1 VTHEPSTVIR
11 GAAALHPTPALRLA
25 NLSERSVSIEQQQ
38 LLSCYLQ
45 VPVAIS
51 HNEEFIRLMASGAGF
66 SHPWIVQHT
75 QTNVLQSVLSAE
87 RIRTYSLKVNDL
99 PEAVLTPEL
108 ALDCL
113 KQEVWRYESL
123 PPWLTTP
130 EFDQRCLETGV
141 LSASLMG
148 KFAMRS
154 QQIDYAALVEM
165 DANNIKH
172 VPVEHQSFKLCE
184 RAIKKNPYLIR
195 CISPSVSF
203 YQQLCILAVG
213 EDADVCRVIPR
224 DQITETILTA
234 NAHHYSIKLE
244 DTPEHLVTYQR
255 CCQAIQGSSSSW
267 EAGYIPARIFR
278 QYPGLAEDILE
289 DLPPEESPDIL
300 KNLPDKL
307 KTEDFCHRYLSKWPQ
322 YIKGCPL
329 RFLRRHPEWIEWSL
343 EHGGGYNL
351 YALPESWRSFDLC
364 QRALKSRD
372 PCIEAIPVSMFE
384 DHPDLL
390 LLAAE
395 RCKGLSKIPPRL
407 RTADVCYAALA
418 AAGDPNEVNETM
430 ARVPDAVRKVL
441 PYDLLLAVA
450 PGYLPPKIREAMAA
464 NGDTAL
470 PIPYRQMKP
479 ILDQRHLMEPL
490 AQVPYGELKYSS
502 SVFLKKV
509 LLSTGPFNLR
519 NLALGHA
526 LQQTIQQHCQQ
537 RTMALQQGKLPLL
550 TRPVAKK
557 SVIYGGRTLML
568 RARDG
573 FTRMKFLRKGELLDD
588 FFREEAVHRFAHG
601 HALTAILKSEVPQPV
616 GVKLVPVDQLPEHIF
631 SGFHSELE
639 RFLFADQSYYLVYE
653 FTTCNQDYSTLAHQ
667 KESNGDSTR
676 AEQGLFK
683 ACHDL
688 GVWNSLGAVHTSTIN
703 AYHNFKDNRRELFL
717 CFMFNNGHSMPGAL
731 TGWDTR
737 ATDESDW
744 AYSGLKDI
752 GDMEFYPRITSYF
765 DAKDAEI
772 LLPVGFDQRVAF
784 MSALVENMIAAVL
797 HYARMHRDD
806 PDYHYKN
813 VEGRAKLGLF
823 IDQAIGI
830 CLSGLMGKQ
839 VKTEAYF
846 ESPEIYQQWLN
857 KTTAETTLWTARQ
870 DLDTDC
876 FARNLEQTG
885 CYSAEVYPGQKKT
898 EYRYPKHFTSHGQDN
913 LGCNHGQFGLTLL
926 VRGLYQ
932 VAAVLAAKLGTEES

>member
-1 VTHEPSTVIR
+1 MAG
-11 GAAALHPTPALRLA
+11 GA
-25 NLSERSVSIEQQQ
+25 
-38 LLSCYLQ
+38 
-45 VPVAIS
+45 
-51 HNEEFIRLMASGAGF
+51 EFRC
-66 SHPWIVQHT
+66 PWIVQHT
-75 QTNVLQSVLSAE
+75 QTNVLQSVLSTAL
-87 RIRTYSLKVNDL
+87 IHKHSLKVNDL
-99 PEAVLTPEL
+99 PEAALTPEL

-113 KQEVWRYESL
+113 KQNVWCYESL
-123 PPWLTTP
+123 PLWLTTP
-130 EFDQRCLETGV
+130 EFDQRCLEIGV
-141 LSASLMG
+141 LSASLLG
-148 KFAMRS
+148 KIAIRS

-165 DANNIKH
+165 NVDNIEH
-172 VPVEHQSFKLCE
+172 VPAEHQSFELCE
-184 RAIKKNPYLIR
+184 RVIEKNAYLIKH
-195 CISPSVSF
+195 ISPSVSF
-203 YQQLCILAVG
+203 YQQLCILAVWD
-213 EDADVCRVIPR
+213 DAGALRYIPR
-224 DQITETILTA
+224 DQIPEIIRILA
-234 NAHHYSIKLE
+234 ESDHHYSIKLK

-255 CCQAIQGSSSSW
+255 CCEAIQGSRSSK
-267 EAGYIPARIFR
+267 EARYIPARIFR
-278 QYPGLAEDILE
+278 EHPRLAEEILE
-289 DLPPEESPDIL
+289 YLPPEYSPNIL
-300 KNLPDKL
+300 KNLPDEL
-307 KTEDFCHRYLSKWPQ
+307 KTEDFCHRYLRKWPQ
-322 YIKGCPL
+322 NIEGCPL
-329 RFLRRHPEWIEWSL
+329 PFLRRHPEWIERSL
-343 EHGGGYNL
+343 ENGGGYNL
-351 YALPESWRSFDLC
+351 YALPESWRSVGLC
-364 QRALKSRD
+364 QRALKSDD
-372 PCIEAIPVSMFE
+372 PHIEAIPVSMFE

-395 RCKGLSKIPPRL
+395 GFQGLSKIPPRL
-407 RTADVCYAALA
+407 RTADVCCAALA
-418 AAGDPNEVNETM
+418 AADSPDEANETM

-450 PGYLPPKIREAMAA
+450 PGYLPQEIREAMVA
-464 NGDTAL
+464 NGDTTL

-479 ILDQRHLMEPL
+479 ILDQRHLVEPL

-519 NLALGHA
+519 NQARGHA

-550 TRPVAKK
+550 GRPVAKK
-557 SVIYGGRTLML
+557 SVIYGGRTLMFW
-568 RARDG
+568 ARNG

-588 FFREEAVHRFAHG
+588 FFREEAVHRFAYE
-601 HALTAILKSEVPQPV
+601 HALTALLKSEVPQPV

-639 RFLFADQSYYLVYE
+639 RFSFADQSYYLVYE
-653 FTTCNQDYSTLAHQ
+653 FTTCNQEYSTLAHQ
-667 KESNGDSTR
+667 KDSNGDSTR

-683 ACHDL
+683 ACYDL
-688 GVWNSLGAVHTSTIN
+688 GVWSSLGAVHTSTIN
-703 AYHNFKDNRRELFL
+703 AYHSFKDNRRELFL
-717 CFMFNNGHSMPGAL
+717 CFMFSNRHSLPGAL

-752 GDMEFYPRITSYF
+752 GDMEFYPRITSYL
-765 DAKDAEI
+765 DAQDASI
-772 LLPVGFDQRVAF
+772 LIPVGFDQRAAF

-813 VEGRAKLGLF
+813 AEGRAKLGSF
-823 IDQAIGI
+823 IDQAIGA

-870 DLDTDC
+870 DLNTDC

-885 CYSAEVYPGQKKT
+885 RYSAEVYPGQKKKT
-898 EYRYPKHFTSHGQDN
+898 EYRYPEHFTSYGQDN